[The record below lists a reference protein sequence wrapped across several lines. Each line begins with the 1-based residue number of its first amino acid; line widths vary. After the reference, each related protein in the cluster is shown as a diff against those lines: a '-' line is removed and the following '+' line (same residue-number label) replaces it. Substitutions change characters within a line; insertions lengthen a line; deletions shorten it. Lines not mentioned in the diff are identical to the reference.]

1 MSHLGSPG
9 RLVRKPAPNLGV
21 EGGHLLLQVP
31 LGLLLLLQ
39 LLLEGILLVLHLLQL
54 GAQAQLLPVLL
65 LQQLLLQ
72 GEKGCRAQEVQRRP
86 SRFPRPW
93 QEGGAGPADLGD
105 SW

>member
-1 MSHLGSPG
+1 M
-9 RLVRKPAPNLGV
+9 
-21 EGGHLLLQVP
+21 EGGHLLLQIP

-72 GEKGCRAQEVQRRP
+72 GQEGFRAQEVQRQTLAVPTPLARG
-86 SRFPRPW
+86 SRW
-93 QEGGAGPADLGD
+93 SL
-105 SW
+105 